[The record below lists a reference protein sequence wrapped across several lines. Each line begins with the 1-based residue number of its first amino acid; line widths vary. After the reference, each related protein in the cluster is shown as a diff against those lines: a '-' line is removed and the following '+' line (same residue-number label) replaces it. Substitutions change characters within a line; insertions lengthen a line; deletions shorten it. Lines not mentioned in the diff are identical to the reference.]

1 MQHPLNIFH
10 VYCISTSRRVP
21 LLFMFNI
28 HGIQI
33 HVKYRIDKRFG
44 KITLFGTF
52 HHLFHISQLTSKVV
66 YSLSPLGTSF
76 FVRVCPLTTSYPW
89 HTNQAELSWVAGG
102 LSRTAA
108 GVNTH
113 SPLTI
118 TMLFL
123 APRLWLTDNNL
134 GHWFWGWVNHTSGN
148 RKLYEIVSNIHSHP
162 WSLINNKIIKIT

>member
-52 HHLFHISQLTSKVV
+52 YHLFHISQLTSKVV
-66 YSLSPLGTSF
+66 YYTVYLRWGHPSLSGC
-76 FVRVCPLTTSYPW
+76 V
-89 HTNQAELSWVAGG
+89 
-102 LSRTAA
+102 
-108 GVNTH
+108 H
-113 SPLTI
+113 SPPPILDTQTRPSRAGWRAASLEQWPESTLTHRSQSQCFSWHRGSV
-118 TMLFL
+118 TH
-123 APRLWLTDNNL
+123 RQ
-134 GHWFWGWVNHTSGN
+134 
-148 RKLYEIVSNIHSHP
+148 
-162 WSLINNKIIKIT
+162 